1 MTVGKIKSLTENKI
15 RNSLF
20 FTNTKLCMEFTKFS
34 LLNFFFPKNVMSERR
49 LLYTHQCHWLGFRG
63 GGRKTPTGTIL
74 NTLLFPLKCCRLCHP
89 SHIEWREGLKID
101 FPAPQSLTLL
111 HWFEMCI
118 DFGALG
124 TQIWKYCKSNYKWDC
139 SRVALHD
146 TVFLPNIC
154 ILHLAF
160 AFHI

>member
-20 FTNTKLCMEFTKFS
+20 FTNTKLWS
-34 LLNFFFPKNVMSERR
+34 LSNFLCLIFFPKNVISERH

-74 NTLLFPLKCCRLCHP
+74 NTLLFPLKCCRLCHL
-89 SHIEWREGLKID
+89 SHIGWREGLKIG
-101 FPAPQSLTLL
+101 FPAPQSLSLL

-118 DFGALG
+118 DFGAFG
-124 TQIWKYCKSNYKWDC
+124 TQFGN
-139 SRVALHD
+139 
-146 TVFLPNIC
+146 TVRAIINGTAAESLYVILFLYLISVS
-154 ILHLAF
+154 HT
-160 AFHI
+160 